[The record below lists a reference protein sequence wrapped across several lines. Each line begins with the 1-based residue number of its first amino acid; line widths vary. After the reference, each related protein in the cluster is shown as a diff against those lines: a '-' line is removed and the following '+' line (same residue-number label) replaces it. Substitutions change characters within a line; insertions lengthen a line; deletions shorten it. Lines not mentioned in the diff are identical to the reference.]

1 MGKNV
6 YLLNLGPSLSG
17 GNLPKFTL
25 PMSRL
30 VLLREWRD
38 MDVSPRRR
46 KDTLR
51 EGELD
56 GVIDERR
63 HF

>member
-1 MGKNV
+1 MSKNV
-6 YLLNLGPSLSG
+6 YLINLGPSLSG

-38 MDVSPRRR
+38 MDVCPRR

-51 EGELD
+51 EGEID
-56 GVIDERR
+56 GVIDEGR